1 MAKLHLA
8 DITNEPDSQP
18 AHEPLEMSPLSSHET
33 IHTAVSFTQSATALT
48 LSTWLKVIRMHTIQR
63 ITIQRITSFL
73 KVSSCS
79 LVMSADAVSLEE
91 EEEEEDALCKA
102 RSIGPFI
109 MSLLAGPRLCSFL
122 RWVWIWSVEYGFK
135 SHVFLLHS
143 KQWKYGTPEEHSINA
158 GPCFQNHPGRDL
170 LLAKED
176 SRMKVLPR
184 RVILSV
190 SSGTSSKRDE
200 RELRALLGIATLK
213 EELRDDSTLSSPAA
227 SCIAKS

>member
-1 MAKLHLA
+1 MMRSL
-8 DITNEPDSQP
+8 N
-18 AHEPLEMSPLSSHET
+18 SS
-33 IHTAVSFTQSATALT
+33 
-48 LSTWLKVIRMHTIQR
+48 LSTWLKVICMH
-63 ITIQRITSFL
+63 TIQRITSFL
-73 KVSSCS
+73 NVSSYS
-79 LVMSADAVSLEE
+79 LAMSVAAVSLEE
-91 EEEEEDALCKA
+91 EEKALCNA

-109 MSLLAGPRLCSFL
+109 MSLPSGPRLCSFL

-158 GPCFQNHPGRDL
+158 RPCFQNHPDRDL

-190 SSGTSSKRDE
+190 SSETSSKRDE
-200 RELRALLGIATLK
+200 RELRALLGVATLK
-213 EELRDDSTLSSPAA
+213 EELRDGSTSSSPAV
-227 SCIAKS
+227 SCIA